1 MDKATF
7 QVGDWV
13 IYRKTKFS
21 SLPGPRA
28 RNVAASE
35 SGEGYAYN
43 VDKYWIVT
51 DVLPDGAVQVMTRRG
66 KQLQFASLD
75 PNLRRASWWQR
86 LRCRRRF
93 EEVAQSINQL
103 RADGQLLGPT

>member
-1 MDKATF
+1 MGKVTF

-21 SLPGPRA
+21 SQPCPRA

-43 VDKYWIVT
+43 IDKYWIVIA
-51 DVLPDGAVQVMTRRG
+51 VLPDGAVRVLTRRR
-66 KQLQFASLD
+66 KQLEFASQD
-75 PNLRRASWWQR
+75 PNLRRVSWWER
-86 LRCRRRF
+86 LRYRRRF
-93 EEVAQSINQL
+93 GEVVATINQL
-103 RADGQLLGPT
+103 SADGQVLGPT